1 MMILKPQYSYKTRIK
16 SASAAL
22 HASLP
27 IGGGK
32 LYHKFN
38 YYGLAAAHLNLID

>member
-1 MMILKPQYSYKTRIK
+1 MMILKPQYIYKTRIK

-22 HASLP
+22 T
-27 IGGGK
+27 IRGGK